1 MSVSNPGDN
10 HLGMETTPSDAPAT
24 VAGADN
30 DGSGRPEKQSAD
42 ATESAPPSAGIPL
55 DSSDGPDTAAKAHP
69 DPPLPQT
76 SAQSASS
83 SSPPLKDATS
93 AAAPYGTRSRNRAG
107 VSRPNY
113 AEDKEMDME
122 FEIQPP
128 VKEDDARK
136 AARSLDARP
145 NVVES
150 TAVGAAGRKT
160 AGTVPDPN
168 NTAQMIPKDHIPGT
182 STFSANIPGVNPAP
196 PSKKRKA
203 TTNPASSIPN
213 GNHSSGNVGTAAT
226 TGKSTLPQ
234 NSQTYKETFML
245 SFDNC
250 GARLQN
256 GKLVADD
263 GTILG
268 INGK

>member
-1 MSVSNPGDN
+1 MSVSNPDDS
-10 HLGMETTPSDAPAT
+10 HLGMETPSHAPAAT
-24 VAGADN
+24 GGADI
-30 DGSGRPEKQSAD
+30 DSSSRPQKQSAEP
-42 ATESAPPSAGIPL
+42 TESAPSSAAIPL
-55 DSSDGPDTAAKAHP
+55 DSSDGSDTVAKAHP
-69 DPPLPQT
+69 NPPPPQT
-76 SAQSASS
+76 TAPPASS
-83 SSPPLKDATS
+83 SSPPPKDATS

-128 VKEDDARK
+128 VKEEDARK
-136 AARSLDARP
+136 TARSLDARP
-145 NVVES
+145 NVLES
-150 TAVGAAGRKT
+150 AASGATGRKT
-160 AGTVPDPN
+160 TGTVPDPN
-168 NTAQMIPKDHIPGT
+168 SAAQLVPKDHIPGT
-182 STFSANIPGVNPAP
+182 STFSANVRGGNPAQ

-203 TTNPASSIPN
+203 TANPTSNIPN
-213 GNHSSGNVGTAAT
+213 GNHSTGNMGTATA

-234 NSQTYKETFML
+234 NSQAYKESFML

-256 GKLVADD
+256 GKLIADD
-263 GTILG
+263 STTLG